1 MSCSFWNMRRKLR
14 AQKQKDEIITNLAAA
29 QAEEKATTEAEKKAV
44 AESANKRTSRKSK
57 VGDSSDK

>member
-1 MSCSFWNMRRKLR
+1 MSCTFWIRRKRLA
-14 AQKQKDEIITNLAAA
+14 AQKAAE
-29 QAEEKATTEAEKKAV
+29 QAKEVISEKETTTEAEEKAV